1 MEKTFLGKE
10 DEGLDTAGN
19 PAPVARQQ
27 GTSEDSKD
35 SEGRYPY
42 SDERTQ
48 SSEAS
53 QNSMKFEV
61 QEKQTQ
67 LGSVCTCFWGKLL
80 AYGLANIWSH
90 IV

>member
-35 SEGRYPY
+35 SEG
-42 SDERTQ
+42 
-48 SSEAS
+48 
-53 QNSMKFEV
+53 
-61 QEKQTQ
+61 Q
-67 LGSVCTCFWGKLL
+67 LPAFRGQLD
-80 AYGLANIWSH
+80 IH
-90 IV
+90 EI